1 MARPGSGS
9 GSGSGSAEHGYE
21 REYEYV
27 VVGGGTAGC
36 VLAAR
41 LSERPGARVLLVEA
55 GPAEPPEAAA
65 VPRAWTDLIG
75 SPCDW
80 GDVAFDEAT
89 KRSSI
94 LSRGKAL
101 GGSTDMNGMVF
112 VRGHRSGYDVWP
124 GEGAA
129 GWGFDDLLPFFKRCE
144 NAADRDTVG
153 RDAAVRGTDGP
164 LTVRA
169 AVDRNPVTRALLDAA
184 REAGLPRAAD
194 PSSGLEEGIGL
205 HDLSIE
211 RGRRLTSADA
221 YLTPEVRDR
230 ENLTI
235 VTDALVNRVLV
246 EDGRCVGVE
255 YGGGYG
261 AQSGRR
267 TAVRTA
273 LCTEEVILS
282 AGAVGT
288 PHLLLRS
295 GIGPVSHLRDTGVD
309 PVLDL
314 PGVGANLHD
323 HPITGV
329 AYEAARPVPRGEN
342 NHAEASGVVH
352 APGYADHS
360 GPGGGR
366 RPALQ
371 FIMFSSARYLP
382 PRFGP
387 ENGYTIAF
395 SVMIP
400 KSRGTVRLADPAPD
414 SAPLVEPRY
423 LSDPRDLDG
432 MLTALRIARRIGAA
446 PALDPWRLRE
456 AHPGP
461 EVTDDGD
468 LRDYI
473 RDSFSPYWHA
483 VGTSRIGT
491 DAMAVVDPRLRV
503 HGITGLRVVDA
514 SVIPSIPAAN
524 TMAAVYGI
532 AERAAALIVSGP

>member
-1 MARPGSGS
+1 M
-9 GSGSGSAEHGYE
+9 
-21 REYEYV
+21 
-27 VVGGGTAGC
+27 
-36 VLAAR
+36 AAR

-144 NAADRDTVG
+144 NAAG

-184 REAGLPRAAD
+184 CEAGLPRAAD

-221 YLTPEVRDR
+221 YLTPAVRDR

-261 AQSGRR
+261 GGYGAQGRR
-267 TAVRTA
+267 QAAVHTARCTA
-273 LCTEEVILS
+273 LCTEEVILA

-342 NHAEASGVVH
+342 NHAEVSGVVH
-352 APGYADHS
+352 DPGYADHS

-432 MLTALRIARRIGAA
+432 MLTALRIARKIGAA

-473 RDSFSPYWHA
+473 RDSYSPYWHA

-491 DAMAVVDPRLRV
+491 DAMAVVDPLLRV
-503 HGITGLRVVDA
+503 HGITGLRVADA

>member
-1 MARPGSGS
+1 MAGPGSGA
-9 GSGSGSAEHGYE
+9 GSAEHGY
-21 REYEYV
+21 EYEYV

-65 VPRAWTDLIG
+65 VPRTWTDLIG

-101 GGSTDMNGMVF
+101 GGSTGMNGMVF

-124 GEGAA
+124 GEGAE
-129 GWGFDDLLPFFKRCE
+129 GWGFDDLLPFFKRSE
-144 NAADRDTVG
+144 NAAGRDTAD

-169 AVDRNPVTRALLDAA
+169 AADRNPVTRALLDAA

-221 YLTPEVRDR
+221 YLTPEVRGR

-235 VTDALVNRVLV
+235 VTDTLVNRILV
-246 EDGRCVGVE
+246 EGGRCVGVE

-261 AQSGRR
+261 AQGRRR

-295 GIGPVSHLRDTGVD
+295 GIGPESHLRDTGVV

-352 APGYADHS
+352 APGYADHP
-360 GPGGGR
+360 GPGGGP

-532 AERAAALIVSGP
+532 AERAATLIVSGP